1 MNKITFA
8 LLPVLWLPAAVLA
21 QHTPRP
27 DPLDA
32 KAATAPLVYR
42 SALVG
47 YKKLAAEPPPVAW
60 RQANEAVERIG
71 GWRAYAREAR
81 EAREAQAGEPAASRP
96 AAP

>member
-1 MNKITFA
+1 MIKITFA

-42 SALVG
+42 SPLVG

-71 GWRAYAREAR
+71 GWRAYAREA
-81 EAREAQAGEPAASRP
+81 QASEPAASRP